1 MATPADMLAR
11 IMAEQMKKTDS
22 PDTQQK
28 DAAPEAPA
36 ERPRQSA
43 EVIRLPV
50 WPDSVRGLPNTVLR
64 SALFGAIRRG
74 PRKYQSRVE
83 KACLNGIKVIHS
95 GPTLDQADLDVW
107 QQCLHLAKEGGL
119 GCRIEFTAHGFLKAI
134 QRSTGKSQHEWL
146 KDAFAR
152 LSTSA
157 VEITDGKNT
166 YFGPLIHHGK
176 RDEETGLYAIE
187 INPAINALF
196 SDSTWTQLEFDQR
209 MALKRQ
215 PLAQWLY
222 GFYSTHAKPYPM
234 KVCTLHELCGSETQ
248 QMYHFRSELKKAL
261 TKLNELS
268 GWEWQIDDK
277 DLVHIKK
284 TPSASQQ
291 RHLIKKGKG
300 TA

>member
-11 IMAEQMKKTDS
+11 LMAEQMQKTGT
-22 PDTQQK
+22 PTN
-28 DAAPEAPA
+28 DAETTTAPEQQSK
-36 ERPRQSA
+36 QSA
-43 EVIRLPV
+43 EIIQLPV

-64 SALFGAIRRG
+64 SALFGAIKRG
-74 PRKYQSRVE
+74 PRNFQQGREVATIQGVKI
-83 KACLNGIKVIHS
+83 LFT
-95 GPTLDQADLDVW
+95 GPQLDQADLDVW
-107 QQCLHLAKEGGL
+107 MQCLHLARTEGV
-119 GCRIEFTAHGFLKAI
+119 GCRIEFSFHGFLKSIGRANG
-134 QRSTGKSQHEWL
+134 GKNSEWL
-146 KDAFAR
+146 LNAFRR
-152 LSTSA
+152 LTASV

-166 YFGPLIHHGK
+166 YLGPLIHHAK
-176 RDEETGLYAIE
+176 RNEETGHYAIE

-196 SDSTWTQLEFDQR
+196 SDTGWTQVEFDQR

-215 PLAQWLY
+215 PLAQWLH

-234 KVCTLHELCGSETQ
+234 KVSTLHELCGSETQ
-248 QMYHFRSELKKAL
+248 QMKHFRSELKKAL

-268 GWEWQIDDK
+268 GWEWQIDSK

>member
-11 IMAEQMKKTDS
+11 LMAEQMQKTGTPTD
-22 PDTQQK
+22 DAETT
-28 DAAPEAPA
+28 AAPVEQSNQTA
-36 ERPRQSA
+36 EI
-43 EVIRLPV
+43 IRLPV

-64 SALFGAIRRG
+64 SALFGAIKRG
-74 PRKYQSRVE
+74 PRNFQQGREVATIQGVKI
-83 KACLNGIKVIHS
+83 LFT
-95 GPTLDQADLDVW
+95 GPQLDQADLDVW
-107 QQCLHLAKEGGL
+107 MQCLHLARTEGV
-119 GCRIEFTAHGFLKAI
+119 GCRIEFSFHGFLKSIGRANG
-134 QRSTGKSQHEWL
+134 GKNSEWL
-146 KDAFAR
+146 LNAFRR
-152 LSTSA
+152 LTASV

-166 YFGPLIHHGK
+166 YLGPLIHHAK
-176 RDEETGLYAIE
+176 RNEETGYYAIE

-196 SDSTWTQLEFDQR
+196 SDTGWTQVEFDQR

-215 PLAQWLY
+215 PLAQWLH

-234 KVCTLHELCGSETQ
+234 KVSTLHELCGSETQ
-248 QMYHFRSELKKAL
+248 QMKHFRSELKKAL

-268 GWEWQIDDK
+268 GWEWQIDSK